1 MFCKYLQM
9 PTMWPEL
16 ADFDLI
22 VKRISNCYP
31 QNRASCPSSMS
42 RGWWRSE
49 LLRSLRLIRG
59 ESTTYLIAHNLLRGT
74 TQKQSFFYCRRLLL
88 YCDLVY
94 CAARNQLVSISAMQG
109 DNWTPTSIVLNIAFP
124 ECIKMRKISQ
134 FEL

>member
-1 MFCKYLQM
+1 M

-42 RGWWRSE
+42 RGWWRTSPSE
-49 LLRSLRLIRG
+49 LLRSLREIRG
-59 ESTTYLIAHNLLRGT
+59 ESTTYLIAHNLLQGIA
-74 TQKQSFFYCRRLLL
+74 QKQSFFYCRRLLL

-94 CAARNQLVSISAMQG
+94 CAARNQLVSNGAMQW
-109 DNWTPTSIVLNIAFP
+109 DSWTSTSIVLNIAFP
-124 ECIKMRKISQ
+124 EFTKKKI
-134 FEL
+134 LTI